1 MRLKIIITVF
11 CVLVAGIIGTNAFKP
26 GNVKKSR
33 SVPTAYEGLY
43 LRERRFGKADD
54 DIDGL
59 IALAAVEEI
68 EKEPDPDRIF
78 LGLYWITGY
87 DLCVQC
93 CGVWSA
99 EHPRW
104 QGTDYVQT
112 TASGVPNKV
121 GVTVAAGPELPFGTK
136 IYIDGIGERIVQ
148 DRGVG
153 NGCVDV
159 LCNNHAECA
168 EVTGWREVWLIP

>member
-1 MRLKIIITVF
+1 MRLKIIITVALLLI
-11 CVLVAGIIGTNAFKP
+11 VGVAGTNLCRPEAE
-26 GNVKKSR
+26 KKANR
-33 SVPTAYEGLY
+33 SVPTAYENVL

-68 EKEPDPDRIF
+68 EEEPERIY

-87 DLCVQC
+87 DLCIQC
-93 CGVWSA
+93 CGIWSA

-121 GVTVAAGPELPFGTK
+121 GVTVAAGPELAFGTK

-159 LCNNHAECA
+159 LCNNHTECA
-168 EVTGWREVWLIP
+168 EVTGWREVWIIK